1 VRIALVVLM
10 SLISFSTFARE
21 TVVVAFANGDVEF
34 SAKIS
39 NDNEEAGF
47 HIKKLVIRIPGA
59 SHGKLRLVSEF
70 GWDDKP
76 YNFIC
81 EKFSRALYGDDRF
94 KFSTAY
100 GYATATGG
108 LGNLFTREEFL
119 SSIEIRPLK
128 CQTLTRMQS
137 MTQSLAATK
146 ESFYIKAR
154 LSFRSLPTA
163 AK

>member
-108 LGNLFTREEFL
+108 LGNLFTREEFFIFNRDQTFEVSDSYPNAVYDSEL
-119 SSIEIRPLK
+119 SCYEREFL
-128 CQTLTRMQS
+128 
-137 MTQSLAATK
+137 
-146 ESFYIKAR
+146 Y
-154 LSFRSLPTA
+154 
-163 AK
+163 